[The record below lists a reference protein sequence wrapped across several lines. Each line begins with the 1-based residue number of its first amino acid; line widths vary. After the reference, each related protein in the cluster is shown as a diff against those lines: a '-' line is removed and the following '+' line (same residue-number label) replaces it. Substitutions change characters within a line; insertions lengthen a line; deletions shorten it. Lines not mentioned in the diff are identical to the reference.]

1 MTVSQSAEYA
11 LRAVVW
17 LAADPDQTLSTL
29 AIAKGTRVPAGYLS
43 KVLQGL
49 ARAGLVRSSP
59 GRVGG
64 FTLTHPPADI
74 SVFDVVNAVEPL
86 QRIRFCPLGIESH
99 GSRLCPLHRS
109 LDQVAEAT
117 ERAFRRTTIAQLLS
131 ADDAC
136 PPLCDAGTRRV
147 KLGSLRSGGPV
158 ARRNIP
164 RGRRATGSAQA

>member
-1 MTVSQSAEYA
+1 MTISQSAEYA

-17 LAADPDQTLSTL
+17 LAAHPERTLSTL

-49 ARAGLVRSSP
+49 ARAGLVESCP

-64 FTLTHPPADI
+64 FTLTYPPADI
-74 SVFDVVNAVEPL
+74 SVFDVVNAVDPL
-86 QRIRFCPLGIESH
+86 QRIRFCPLGIKAH
-99 GSRLCPLHRS
+99 GSKLCPLHRS

-117 ERAFRRTTIAQLLS
+117 ERVFRQTTIAQLLS
-131 ADDAC
+131 GDDAS

-147 KLGSLRSGGPV
+147 KLGPIRSGESV
-158 ARRNIP
+158 AGRRSR
-164 RGRRATGSAQA
+164 RGRRAAGSVQA